1 MADGVEVQGVD
12 QLVALAQTLRTV
24 GDVALKKE
32 LRSGLTRAARSLIKN
47 VRRSALTRLPKKGGL
62 AKRVARSKIT
72 TSARTT
78 GSGAGVTILA
88 RSGYDISS
96 INRGR
101 VRHLSFGHLP
111 WVDQSVSPGFW
122 ADPLNEAAIPV
133 RHEIQ
138 KLMDDIAA
146 KITS

>member
-1 MADGVEVQGVD
+1 VRVRVQGD
-12 QLVALAQTLRTV
+12 EQLRRLAEKLREH
-24 GDVALKKE
+24 GDEGLKKE
-32 LRSGLTRAARSLIKN
+32 LRSGLTKVARPLVKN
-47 VRRSALTRLPKKGGL
+47 VRKSALSRLPKKGGL
-62 AKRVARSKIT
+62 GRRVARSKIT

-78 GSGAGVTILA
+78 GNSTGVTIVG

-111 WVDQSVSPGFW
+111 WHNQSVRPGFW
-122 ADPLNEAAIPV
+122 TDPLNEAAGPV
-133 RHEIQ
+133 RRELQ
-138 KLMDDIAA
+138 QVMDDVAA